1 MILRGP
7 KSNESNNPFFTQ
19 AVLTLIHLLM
29 FNTIKW
35 TREESASSFHS
46 QTRETPIV
54 VLCILEIREIIHTK
68 ARKIEKTVSTW
79 TLY

>member
-7 KSNESNNPFFTQ
+7 KSNESSNPFFTQ
-19 AVLTLIHLLM
+19 AVLTPIHLM
-29 FNTIKW
+29 FNTTEW

-46 QTRETPIV
+46 QTREPPIV
-54 VLCILEIREIIHTK
+54 VLCILEIREIIHSI